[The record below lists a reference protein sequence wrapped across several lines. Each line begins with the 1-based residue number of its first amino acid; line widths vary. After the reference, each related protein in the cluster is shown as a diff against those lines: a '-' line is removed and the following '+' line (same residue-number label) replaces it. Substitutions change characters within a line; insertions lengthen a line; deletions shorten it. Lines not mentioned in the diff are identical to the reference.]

1 MKKTKKSEKNTKKSS
16 NIVPFKQD
24 LVLKDYPNPE
34 QIKEKEINRVNEHF
48 KKTFEDLEKFV
59 DDASLCASETW
70 YRILFYAKQRAIHA
84 TSYANFKINNEAST
98 NEVVENFAQFYKE
111 NFPELEQKKT
121 DKQLHWNL
129 WLLT

>member
-59 DDASLCASETW
+59 DDAVYVQARRGIEFFFMPSKELYTQHLMLTL
-70 YRILFYAKQRAIHA
+70 RLTMKQALM
-84 TSYANFKINNEAST
+84 K
-98 NEVVENFAQFYKE
+98 
-111 NFPELEQKKT
+111 
-121 DKQLHWNL
+121 
-129 WLLT
+129 

>member
-111 NFPELEQKKT
+111 NFPELEQKK
-121 DKQLHWNL
+121 N
-129 WLLT
+129 

>member
-24 LVLKDYPNPE
+24 LVIKDYPNPE

-70 YRILFYAKQRAIHA
+70 YRILFYAKQRAIHV

>member
-1 MKKTKKSEKNTKKSS
+1 MS
-16 NIVPFKQD
+16 
-24 LVLKDYPNPE
+24 
-34 QIKEKEINRVNEHF
+34 
-48 KKTFEDLEKFV
+48 
-59 DDASLCASETW
+59 SETW

-121 DKQLHWNL
+121 DKQLH
-129 WLLT
+129 